1 MSRTGLPARIRTG
14 DPRLR
19 SFASDSPP
27 LVDVSGAVSSA
38 QGFSVN
44 ERESASSS
52 DEMNSPV
59 NSPGNE
65 SEAAA
70 LDDVGL
76 GLICE
81 VFGQPEKGR
90 AIVVRHEASGAVV
103 ADVWEDPP
111 AQGNELESA
120 TPSPDEENA
129 V

>member
-19 SFASDSPP
+19 SFASDSQP
-27 LVDVSGAVSSA
+27 LVDVSGSVPST

-65 SEAAA
+65 RETAAP
-70 LDDVGL
+70 DDVGF

-90 AIVVRHEASGAVV
+90 AIVFRHEATGAVN
-103 ADVWEDPP
+103 ADVWE
-111 AQGNELESA
+111 
-120 TPSPDEENA
+120 
-129 V
+129 